1 MKFFLYDQ
9 FYSNKGL
16 KISNGGSVAI
26 ESEKSVSLINDSVD
40 SGGSLFI
47 VANELT
53 LGKGFEVEKGSTFQ
67 FDNK

>member
-16 KISNGGSVAI
+16 KISNGGSISI